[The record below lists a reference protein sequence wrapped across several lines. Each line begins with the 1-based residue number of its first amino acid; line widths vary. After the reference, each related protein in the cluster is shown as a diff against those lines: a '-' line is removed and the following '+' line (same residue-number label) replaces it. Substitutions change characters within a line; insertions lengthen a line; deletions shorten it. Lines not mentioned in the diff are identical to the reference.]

1 MNTEQAIKL
10 KNKVFKI
17 FNEIDPLIKEKFK
30 NVCGKTSQ
38 YKVPKALFQDRTAR
52 TSRVLLPFKSIMD
65 NSDIL
70 ISRLKDFSGGVCVE
84 FVNDDY
90 FNEEF
95 RKTKEFKFLA
105 SLLGADDKVSAI
117 ISFRQESGDPGGRV
131 PRECWSK
138 FVKKDKNIFYINDF
152 S

>member
-1 MNTEQAIKL
+1 MKLKEAKKL
-10 KNKVFKI
+10 KNNVLRI

-30 NVCGKTSQ
+30 NVCGKTGQ
-38 YKVPKALFQDRTAR
+38 YKVPDALFQDRTAR

-95 RKTKEFKFLA
+95 RKTKEFGEITKRKF
-105 SLLGADDKVSAI
+105 DSAKRKKNAQGQNAKRKI
-117 ISFRQESGDPGGRV
+117 
-131 PRECWSK
+131 
-138 FVKKDKNIFYINDF
+138 FVKENCVMCI
-152 S
+152 